1 MSIKVRL
8 ALLLG
13 FLLAGLL
20 GALLW
25 LRHLERAELENLAA
39 NERDTRTQLLNHW
52 IDFTG
57 RALPQLAAD
66 TVQSDEAVQLLGQ
79 PDSEAMRKKIELTL
93 GSAGA
98 TGLWILRADGAS
110 RLATA
115 ASGETPGPFPL
126 EPADAATVIA
136 ETPSPRF
143 FAERGSELWEICI
156 RRLGA
161 NGTEWLAVGRRWD
174 EARLR
179 ALSQLSESAVTLRPP
194 GQLGQPPADG
204 SRIVLVRP
212 LADWRGR
219 PLRVLQLV
227 HEAPDI
233 QRAIHGDWRQAQ
245 VFMAFGLM
253 LIAAVAL
260 ALQAWVLRPL
270 GLIGRSLATNDAQPA
285 REVEHDKTELG
296 RVASLVRSSFS
307 QREKLE
313 QEIAERAR
321 VQAEL
326 ERSEAAL
333 RENLEMRARLGRD
346 LHDGVIQSLY
356 AAGMGLA
363 GIRAQLRPEQGEAVE
378 RLDQTRA
385 ALNETIHDVRNF
397 IIGLEPE
404 ALKLQT
410 FSQAVAA
417 LLEMMRGI
425 RPFRSTLEI
434 DDKLAA
440 SLTLAQRVHA
450 LQIMR
455 EAVSNALRHGAAS
468 EMGVALRLRGGL
480 VEVEVNDNGRGFD
493 SSTPTPQGHGRSN
506 FAQRARELGADLTVQ
521 SAPGRGTTVKL
532 VFPPSAP

>member
-20 GALLW
+20 AALVW
-25 LRHLERAELENLAA
+25 LRHLEHVELANLAA

-79 PDSEAMRKKIELTL
+79 RDSEGARKKIELTL

-98 TGLWILRADGAS
+98 TGLWILRADGTT
-110 RLATA
+110 RLATVA
-115 ASGETPGPFPL
+115 PGETAGPFL
-126 EPADAATVIA
+126 LDPAEAATVIA

-143 FAERGSELWEICI
+143 FAERGAELWEICI

-161 NGTEWLAVGRRWD
+161 NGTEWLAIGRRWD
-174 EARLR
+174 EAQLR

-194 GQLGQPPADG
+194 NQLAQPPADG

-219 PLRVLQLV
+219 PLRVLHLV
-227 HEAPDI
+227 HEAPEI
-233 QRAIHGDWRQAQ
+233 QRAIQGDWRQAQ
-245 VFMAFGLM
+245 VFVAFGLM

-260 ALQAWVLRPL
+260 ALQSWVLRPL
-270 GLIGRSLATNDAQPA
+270 GLIGRSLANNDAQPA
-285 REVEHDKTELG
+285 REVEREKSELG
-296 RVASLVRSSFS
+296 RVATLILSSFA
-307 QREKLE
+307 QRQKLE
-313 QEIAERAR
+313 NEIAERAR

-326 ERSEAAL
+326 ERSESTL

-363 GIRAQLRPEQGEAVE
+363 GIRALLRPEQNEAAE
-378 RLDQTRA
+378 RLDQTRL

-425 RPFRSTLEI
+425 RPYRSIVDI
-434 DDKLAA
+434 DDKLAVN
-440 SLTLAQRVHA
+440 LTLAQRVHA

-468 EMGVALRLRGGL
+468 EIGVALRLRGGL

-493 SSTPTPQGHGRSN
+493 SSTPPPPGHGLSN

-521 SAPGRGTTVKL
+521 SARGRGTTVKL
-532 VFPPSAP
+532 VFPQSAP